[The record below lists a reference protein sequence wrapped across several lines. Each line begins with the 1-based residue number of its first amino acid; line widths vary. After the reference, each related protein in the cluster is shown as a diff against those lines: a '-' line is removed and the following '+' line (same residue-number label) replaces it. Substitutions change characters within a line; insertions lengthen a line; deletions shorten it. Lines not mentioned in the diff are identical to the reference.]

1 MPRQGEPLPPIE
13 GNNQEYMSGFLI
25 ALLAVAV
32 VLGFM
37 ILIHEFGHYAVA
49 KLLGVRVEVF
59 SIGFGK
65 RLLGFRRGD
74 TDYRVSAIPLGGYV
88 KMSGENPMDERTGDP
103 GEFLS
108 HPRWH
113 RFLIAIA
120 GPSMNILLAIGL
132 LTGVYMFHYEYPAV
146 LDEPAVIGW
155 IQPDTPAMKA
165 GIQIGDRISRLDG
178 IENPT
183 WKEVVP
189 KEALSPNQ
197 PLDITFERNG
207 KSFDKTIVPEAY
219 GVNQMGYAGWDPK
232 EPSVTVTDLE
242 KDMPAEKAGIK
253 IGDEILT
260 VDGKPI
266 PAIEAMIE
274 TLKQTQGKPIEIT
287 VLRGG
292 QQQTFTMQPVLT
304 DIPGQEEK
312 RYRVGLGSQPMKV
325 SALPLGAAFRKSI
338 EQNKEGSL
346 LILELLRKMIQRK
359 ISIRTIEGPIGIG
372 RAAGEAA
379 TEKGWTPLMALTAAI
394 SLNLGIFNL
403 LPIPILD
410 GGVILLLFVES
421 IMRRDIS
428 LQIKERIY
436 QAAFVFL
443 VLFAVMVIYN
453 DLAKTLP
460 GMMQR
465 LP

>member
-1 MPRQGEPLPPIE
+1 M
-13 GNNQEYMSGFLI
+13 
-25 ALLAVAV
+25 AV

-65 RLLGFRRGD
+65 RLFGFRRGD
-74 TDYRVSAIPLGGYV
+74 TDYRIAAIPLGGYV
-88 KMSGENPMDERTGDP
+88 KMSGENPMDERTNDP

-120 GPSMNILLAIGL
+120 GPFMNIMLAIGL
-132 LTGVYMFHYEYPAV
+132 LTFVYMVHYEYPAV

-155 IQPDTPAMKA
+155 VLPDTPAAKA
-165 GIQIGDRISRLDG
+165 GIQIGDRIVRLDG

-183 WKEVVP
+183 WKQVDP

-197 PLDITFERNG
+197 PLDVTIERDG
-207 KSFDKTIVPEAY
+207 KTLEKTIVPEAY
-219 GVNQMGYAGWDPK
+219 GVNQMGYAGWDAK

-242 KDMPAEKAGIK
+242 AGMPAEKAGIRV
-253 IGDEILT
+253 GDEILT
-260 VDGKPI
+260 VDGHPV
-266 PAIEAMIE
+266 PAIAAMIE
-274 TLKQTQGKPIEIT
+274 MLKSTKDQAVQIT
-287 VLRGG
+287 VLRDG
-292 QQQTFTMQPVLT
+292 QQRTFTMQPVLT
-304 DIPGQEEK
+304 DIPGQQEK
-312 RYRVGLGSQPMKV
+312 RYRVGLGSTPMKV
-325 SALPLGAAFRKSI
+325 TSLPFAAAFRKSI

-346 LILELLRKMIQRK
+346 LILELLQKMIQRK
-359 ISIRTIEGPIGIG
+359 ISIRTVEGPIGIG